1 MQKVAKTVT
10 ITKCENYY
18 SYSYQH
24 FQQVFQHALSPS
36 ISAILAVFHFF
47 VKPKTNINNKIET
60 INCLH
65 NSTLLER
72 VVYSAADNDM
82 VNELNSHHI

>member
-1 MQKVAKTVT
+1 MKIIIHIV
-10 ITKCENYY
+10 INIFNRFFNMHYCLL
-18 SYSYQH
+18 YQR
-24 FQQVFQHALSPS
+24 FLQF
-36 ISAILAVFHFF
+36 FNFF
-47 VKPKTNINNKIET
+47 VKPKTNINNKTET

>member
-1 MQKVAKTVT
+1 MH
-10 ITKCENYY
+10 YRLL
-18 SYSYQH
+18 YQQ
-24 FQQVFQHALSPS
+24 FLQF
-36 ISAILAVFHFF
+36 FNFF

-65 NSTLLER
+65 NSALLER